1 MIPANTW
8 AVVTTPF
15 SIDWCS
21 TSRRWR
27 LHSESSSKPYA
38 VVCERHRARPR
49 PRSAAARVSPP
60 RPGRH
65 ASLAVLSGWGR
76 PGAFQPVCQGGHASR
91 QALGTI
97 NNNLVCGGS
106 HPARV
111 AHSPTA
117 AGSRMKHLWSL
128 RLQVA
133 VPGGCRGGPTGPY
146 CPSGQ
151 SAARLGASGDRCG
164 LVAYT
169 RGRPA
174 ACRRS
179 AGTHVGTHPDWAG
192 NRRLGGPV

>member
-1 MIPANTW
+1 MIGESGVGGRAGEAFFQVLGCFQARASTAFQTVGWGMSHDPANTW

-76 PGAFQPVCQGGHASR
+76 PGAFQPLCQGGHASR
-91 QALGTI
+91 QALGKI
-97 NNNLVCGGS
+97 INNLVCGGS

-111 AHSPTA
+111 AHSPA
-117 AGSRMKHLWSL
+117 AVGERMKHLWSL

-133 VPGGCRGGPTGPY
+133 VPGGAA
-146 CPSGQ
+146 
-151 SAARLGASGDRCG
+151 AARPAPTARQASPRH
-164 LVAYT
+164 T
-169 RGRPA
+169 
-174 ACRRS
+174 
-179 AGTHVGTHPDWAG
+179 
-192 NRRLGGPV
+192 